1 MLEYVANAFN
11 GNPNVVG
18 FELMNKPSPGSDTLS
33 TLFGS
38 PLFDSQQLT
47 PFYDQVKVA

>member
-18 FELMNKPSPGSDTLS
+18 FELMNEPSPGSDTLS

-38 PLFDSQQLT
+38 PFFDSQQLT